1 MGLAV
6 VSYASCLMNG
16 VERGREGTKTA
27 KNLEKTSKKFLTK
40 VTCCDIIS
48 KFESS
53 ERLSRAVCT
62 L

>member
-1 MGLAV
+1 MAFRV

-16 VERGREGTKTA
+16 VERGREDTKTA

-40 VTCCDIIS
+40 AICCDIIS

-53 ERLSRAVCT
+53 ERLGRTVCT